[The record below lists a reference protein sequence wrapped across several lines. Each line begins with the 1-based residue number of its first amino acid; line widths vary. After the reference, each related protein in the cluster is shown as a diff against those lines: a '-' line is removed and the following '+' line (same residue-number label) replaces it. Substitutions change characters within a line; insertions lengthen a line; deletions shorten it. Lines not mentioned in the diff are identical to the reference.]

1 MTNEEMTPAQ
11 ELESY
16 IPRPERAEGRRHMIA
31 VTSPTYEAI
40 TKLADKF
47 DTTRGRAVGAIVQF
61 YLNSEG

>member
-1 MTNEEMTPAQ
+1 MTEMSASE

-16 IPRPERAEGRRHMIA
+16 IPRPEKSDGKRHMIA
-31 VTSPTYEAI
+31 VDPTAYAAI

-61 YLNSEG
+61 FLNSEG